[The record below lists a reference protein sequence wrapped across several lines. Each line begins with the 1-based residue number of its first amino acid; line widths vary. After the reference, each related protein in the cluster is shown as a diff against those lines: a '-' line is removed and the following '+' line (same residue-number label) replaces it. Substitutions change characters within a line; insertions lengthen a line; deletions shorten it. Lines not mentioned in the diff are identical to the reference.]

1 MGWTVETLN
10 VTVEEELHREW
21 RADSEYREEYERL
34 GPEFAL
40 ARTLIE
46 ARRDAGL
53 TQVQLA
59 DRMETMQS
67 VVARLESGRI
77 NPSTRTLEKV
87 ALATGT
93 RLRISFERT
102 KMQSG

>member
-53 TQVQLA
+53 T
-59 DRMETMQS
+59 
-67 VVARLESGRI
+67 
-77 NPSTRTLEKV
+77 
-87 ALATGT
+87 
-93 RLRISFERT
+93 
-102 KMQSG
+102 